1 MNQQEMTDIVSEEL
15 THISRGS
22 GVLRG
27 WLRTYYNRRRR
38 HDLSVGNITK
48 EETLTLCINEI
59 KKESH
64 DWSPEYDVE
73 YFKI

>member
-38 HDLSVGNITK
+38 QDLSIGNITK
-48 EETLTLCINEI
+48 EETLAQCINEI
-59 KKESH
+59 KKESP